1 MCDLLCPAAR
11 EPETQVPALVLGTTR
26 PPEESRTRPSSF
38 ITLNDQCQ
46 PPPPRSRH
54 AHWSK
59 SPLPLKRV
67 KFLEEEADGASVM
80 GCRVALT
87 RKTSALGLLLCT
99 TGAGGRSAAVYQ
111 WLQTCSIIVGVVVH
125 AVSTVPGVTA
135 KHGSM
140 LTLIEGASSMLFALD
155 YLIRLCICREHRK
168 FANYRPFEAQL
179 AWAFTP
185 AGALAL
191 IAYPVLSDGTASIH
205 DVLVSLPRLLLL
217 FRTSRWRGAVR
228 TARRVVFVN
237 REILYTS
244 LALVSLTILAS
255 ATLLYATCS
264 PEERCREEN
273 GIIDLP
279 SATYAAAMM
288 LTGQASPEGGK
299 GLPLFQAVVLLTAF
313 LSVPF
318 FAVPAAMLTWGF
330 EGEAQRLA
338 AREAER
344 ASRREAYADGGAS
357 HIELEEESSDEEFD
371 DYLESLGGAAEDEEV
386 CERAKAI

>member
-1 MCDLLCPAAR
+1 MPTTSSSLSAR
-11 EPETQVPALVLGTTR
+11 
-26 PPEESRTRPSSF
+26 S
-38 ITLNDQCQ
+38 
-46 PPPPRSRH
+46 
-54 AHWSK
+54 HWSK
-59 SPLPLKRV
+59 VAAATETREISRGRSGRRLSSAGLPRGI
-67 KFLEEEADGASVM
+67 D
-80 GCRVALT
+80 T

-191 IAYPVLSDGTASIH
+191 IACYPVLSDGTASIH

-386 CERAKAI
+386 CERRPKAI